1 MAYQGT
7 RQKSEFDQKTLDLR
21 RVTRVVAGG
30 KRFSF
35 RATVVVGNRNG
46 KVGVGL
52 AKGNDV
58 AKAIDKAVRLA
69 KRELV
74 IVPVTN
80 KTIPHEIEAKFG
92 SARVRLK
99 PAPIGRGIIAGGPV
113 RVVCELA
120 GIENISAKILG
131 GTKNKLT
138 NALATLEA
146 LKSLRT
152 RESKGKREKAVKK
165 QAEELRTATLQEAK

>member
-1 MAYQGT
+1 MAYQGA

-35 RATVVVGNRNG
+35 RATVVVGNRKG

-58 AKAIDKAVRLA
+58 AGAIDKAVRLA
-69 KRELV
+69 KRELI
-74 IVPVTN
+74 IVPIVH
-80 KTIPHEIEAKFG
+80 KTIPYEIEAKFG
-92 SARVRLK
+92 SARVRMK
-99 PAPIGRGIIAGGPV
+99 PAAAGRGIIAGGPV

-131 GTKNKLT
+131 STKNKLT

-146 LKSLRT
+146 LKSIRV
-152 RESKGKREKAVKK
+152 RETKRRQEKP
-165 QAEELRTATLQEAK
+165 AEPSLGVEETVVNAK